1 VHRTPLVVD
10 LPSSEREQ
18 QAAQR
23 LARLELLFE
32 AGWELDLGQDNPD
45 QVVETLA
52 LVEPRRA
59 GRSSESSGLAD
70 EGEAPSQ
77 ELTLATDAAQ
87 AAGAVLTAGS
97 VWWALRAGGLVTSL
111 LGSLPTWRHVDLL
124 AVLPDD
130 DGAEGWNRDADDE
143 AERDEMAFDRLLSGA
158 SDDAMENDPR

>member
-1 VHRTPLVVD
+1 MD
-10 LPSSEREQ
+10 S
-18 QAAQR
+18 
-23 LARLELLFE
+23 
-32 AGWELDLGQDNPD
+32 
-45 QVVETLA
+45 
-52 LVEPRRA
+52 
-59 GRSSESSGLAD
+59 
-70 EGEAPSQ
+70 
-77 ELTLATDAAQ
+77 
-87 AAGAVLTAGS
+87 VLTAGS